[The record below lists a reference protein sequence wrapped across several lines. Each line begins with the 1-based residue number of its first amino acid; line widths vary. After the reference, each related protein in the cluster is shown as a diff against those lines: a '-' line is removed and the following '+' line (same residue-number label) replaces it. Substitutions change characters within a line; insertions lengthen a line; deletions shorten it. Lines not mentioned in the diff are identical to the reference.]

1 MEKRGVI
8 APGITPEE
16 KDNKKN
22 EKNAADDIS
31 RLDADFRKRAAETVV
46 KVKPAK

>member
-16 KDNKKN
+16 KNDRKN
-22 EKNAADDIS
+22 EKNSADEIS
-31 RLDADFRKRAAETVV
+31 RLDNDFRKRAAETVI
-46 KVKPAK
+46 KLKPAK